1 MPRPLIQ
8 NRSSIGIRNGWSV
21 TRVGWGDVL
30 VHRGDQ
36 FPDTLHGFGVARECF
51 ESADPDNGGVV
62 AREAV
67 AVEQLADF
75 HLDEL
80 EEFLVVHH
88 VDLVQRDDDRR
99 DLHLPGQQ
107 DVFAGLGHRPVGGG
121 DHQNRT
127 VHLGGAGDHVLDVV
141 GVAGAVDV
149 GVVAVLGFVLDVG
162 DCDGDA
168 ASHFLGALLLVFERV
183 RPSGSSAL
191 TRDLPRTVATTSRA
205 DHHGQLVESGFTRL
219 TGRWGRGPLHWW
231 H

>member
-1 MPRPLIQ
+1 MPRPLIP
-8 NRSSIGIRNGWSV
+8 NTSSIGIRNGWSV

-30 VHRGDQ
+30 VHRGNEL
-36 FPDTLHGFGVARECF
+36 PDTLHGFGVARECF

-80 EEFLVVHH
+80 EEFLVVRHI
-88 VDLVQRDDDRR
+88 DLVQRDDDGR
-99 DLHLPGQQ
+99 DIFLAGQE

-121 DHQNRT
+121 YHQNCP

-141 GVAGAVDV
+141 GVARAVDV
-149 GVVAVLGFVLDVG
+149 GVVAVLGLVLDVG
-162 DCDGDA
+162 DGDA
-168 ASHFLGALLLVFERV
+168 ASHFLRALLLVFERV

-191 TRDLPRTVATTSRA
+191 TRDLPKTVATTSRA
-205 DHHGQLVESGFTRL
+205 DHGQLVESGFTRL

>member
-149 GVVAVLGFVLDVG
+149 GVVAVLGFVLG
-162 DCDGDA
+162 PLRRRAGQTWAIAMAMPLAISSGRCFW
-168 ASHFLGALLLVFERV
+168 FL
-183 RPSGSSAL
+183 SGS
-191 TRDLPRTVATTSRA
+191 
-205 DHHGQLVESGFTRL
+205 GQV
-219 TGRWGRGPLHWW
+219 GRRR
-231 H
+231 